1 MNKELSIQVFSVRD
15 KMTTEQ
21 ETRETFKA
29 LSSYGF
35 KGIQTAGDC
44 VWGFENYAAAA
55 KDAGLK
61 IIGTHL
67 GLDLLADI
75 DEAVRVHNLFETKC
89 AGVGGMP
96 GLWSDDFSPK
106 TVTDFIEQV
115 NKIAEQFGKYGLNF
129 TYHHH
134 DREFAKIG
142 NETIMDILV
151 RELDEKNASFVLD
164 TYWLQTGGVS
174 ILEWL
179 KKLEGRVKI
188 LHLKDYVV
196 PFGKGGGSITELGS
210 GNINFKD
217 VIKAAEAYGVE
228 DLCYEQDNAV
238 NGDSLASA
246 KQSAE
251 YFYSII

>member
-15 KMTTEQ
+15 KMSNAE
-21 ETRETFKA
+21 ETKETFKA
-29 LSSYGF
+29 LASYGF
-35 KGIQTAGDC
+35 KGIQTAGAC
-44 VWGFENYAAAA
+44 EWGYENYAAAA
-55 KDAGLK
+55 KEAGLK

-67 GLDLLADI
+67 GIDLFEDI
-75 DEAVRVHNLFETKC
+75 DETLRIHNLFETKY

-96 GLWSDDFSPK
+96 GLWSADFCEQ
-106 TVTDFIEQV
+106 TVTDFIEKANAV
-115 NKIAEQFGKYGLNF
+115 AENFEKNGLEF

-134 DREFAKIG
+134 EREFAKIG
-142 NETIMDILV
+142 NETIMEILV
-151 RELDEKNASFVLD
+151 RELHKNTSFVLD
-164 TYWLQTGGVS
+164 TYWLQAGGVN

-188 LHLKDYVV
+188 LHLKDFVV
-196 PFGKGGGSITELGS
+196 PFGKGGYTITELGS
-210 GNINFKD
+210 GNINFKE
-217 VIKAAEAYGVE
+217 VIKAAEATGVE
-228 DLCYEQDNAV
+228 HLCYEQDNAV